1 MGDLSVEHLQ
11 TDWRINLMIGIKEW
25 ISANPSLF
33 LPIVQSWPK
42 DSSEE
47 LRVPPLRKYLKVEN
61 KEELPGLILYHPAS
75 NTAMRYPEPLDDMY
89 KVSPELVI
97 TWAKIEV
104 LKMEISLLERRLRE
118 YDDPEV
124 PTEQKLTEEQK
135 PRAELHVAE
144 MKPVLQDIE
153 TEHASIKDQLKT
165 KNAFADKAKKHLDSH
180 TAEKAKREEV
190 KKEED

>member
-1 MGDLSVEHLQ
+1 
-11 TDWRINLMIGIKEW
+11 MIGIKEW